1 MVDIFINVILPIFL
15 LIGLGAGLERALTLD
30 LETLNKINFYAFV
43 PALIFVKLQDSD
55 LDSAIIVGIASLC
68 LLHLLLLAVLA
79 WLVFNKRWFRG
90 KTSVP
95 RIGVI
100 FYNAG
105 NYGIPLAQLFFGD
118 EGTAVMAI
126 VLMVQNFLNFTLG
139 IYLLARD
146 GSDERVNLGNQVLAL
161 LRVPVLWAI
170 VLAMALPP
178 VGGPIGEATRYLAD
192 GLVPVMLLTLGIQ
205 LARCC
210 LSSHLL
216 QVGTV
221 CTLRLLISPLLMW
234 AILALWP
241 SQLGNHPAILLAVGG
256 LPVAVNTHL
265 LALQYKVDPEIAA
278 QQVFWST
285 LLSGLTM
292 TVLLYLVR

>member
-1 MVDIFINVILPIFL
+1 MVDIFLNVILPIFL
-15 LIGLGAGLERALTLD
+15 LIGLGAGLERAFSLD

-43 PALIFVKLQDSD
+43 PALIFVKLQESD
-55 LDSAIIVGIASLC
+55 LEGPRIAGIAALC
-68 LLHLLLLAVLA
+68 LVHLLLLALVA
-79 WLVFNKRWFRG
+79 WAVFNKRWFSG

-126 VLMVQNFLNFTLG
+126 VLMVQNFTNFTLG
-139 IYLLARD
+139 IYLLACD
-146 GSDERVNLGNQVLAL
+146 GQDGGIHFGHQL
-161 LRVPVLWAI
+161 LSLLKVPVLWAI
-170 VLAMALPP
+170 VLALVLPP
-178 VGGPIGEATRYLAD
+178 IAGPLGNAVRYLAD

-205 LARCC
+205 LARCN
-210 LSSHLL
+210 LKSHLI

-221 CTLRLLISPLLMW
+221 TVLRLLFSPLLMW
-234 AILALWP
+234 GLIALWP
-241 SQLGNHPAILLAVGG
+241 GDLGPNAAILLAVGG

-265 LALQYKVDPEIAA
+265 LALQYRVDPEIAA
-278 QQVFWST
+278 QQVFWTT